1 MNLYTETGDA
11 LKADRIVASARK
23 VTKPEVIIF
32 NGRHRAMRVK
42 LIEQATA
49 IIEKELR
56 FLG

>member
-1 MNLYTETGDA
+1 MNIHTEEGDA

-23 VTKPEVIIF
+23 VTKPEVIVF
-32 NGRHRAMRVK
+32 SGRHRAMRVK
-42 LIEQATA
+42 LIENATA